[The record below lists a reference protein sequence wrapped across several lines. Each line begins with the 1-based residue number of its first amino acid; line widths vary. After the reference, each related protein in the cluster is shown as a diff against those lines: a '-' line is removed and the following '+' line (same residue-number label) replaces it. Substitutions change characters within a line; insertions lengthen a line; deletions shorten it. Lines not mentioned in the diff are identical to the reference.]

1 MYGRASW
8 MVFSSWLVVCLVAVA
23 GCASPSSSTS
33 STSSTSPTGAEGSAL
48 VSTDR
53 SESGDG
59 AGARPSLDGYTSVAE
74 LPDIHFDFDRYDIRA
89 DSARVLDKGAR
100 WLQSH
105 PSHLVLIDGHAD
117 ERGTNEY
124 NMALGERRA
133 KASMNYLVSRGVP
146 ASRITVISYGEER
159 GLCAAHTEA
168 CWAKNRRAH
177 FGVKARD

>member
-1 MYGRASW
+1 
-8 MVFSSWLVVCLVAVA
+8 VA
-23 GCASPSSSTS
+23 GCAGSATS
-33 STSSTSPTGAEGSAL
+33 STSSTTGAEGSAL

-53 SESGDG
+53 GESDG
-59 AGARPSLDGYTSVAE
+59 AATRPSLEGYTPVAE
-74 LPDIHFDFDRYDIRA
+74 LPDIHFDFDRYDVRA
-89 DSARVLDKGAR
+89 DAAKVLDKGAR
-100 WLQSH
+100 WLQAH
-105 PSHLVLIDGHAD
+105 PSHLVLVEGHAD

-159 GLCAAHTEA
+159 GLCSEHTEG

-177 FGVKARD
+177 FGVKSRD